1 MLSNVP
7 RLLLLLLFW
16 LFSFFLFSLLL
27 LFAMFITICN
37 NKTTPRDVSQ
47 IREREILKTYF
58 YLSKLWKYH
67 LQMFPHF
74 SYKRTCLYQ
83 YRSWRYLLAT
93 RKPRV
98 QPWFYQKMRWRIG
111 NSKWKHLE
119 EEYWVIWVCWFSEAT
134 VYSSQ
139 VHVQYRQC
147 ALMSHHQ
154 AI

>member
-1 MLSNVP
+1 MNYLPGNIDIPLVICIFSFMETKMLSNVP

-74 SYKRTCLYQ
+74 SYTRTCLYK
-83 YRSWRYLLAT
+83 YRSWRILTCNQETQSTALILLEDEM
-93 RKPRV
+93 K
-98 QPWFYQKMRWRIG
+98 
-111 NSKWKHLE
+111 NWK
-119 EEYWVIWVCWFSEAT
+119 
-134 VYSSQ
+134 
-139 VHVQYRQC
+139 
-147 ALMSHHQ
+147 
-154 AI
+154 